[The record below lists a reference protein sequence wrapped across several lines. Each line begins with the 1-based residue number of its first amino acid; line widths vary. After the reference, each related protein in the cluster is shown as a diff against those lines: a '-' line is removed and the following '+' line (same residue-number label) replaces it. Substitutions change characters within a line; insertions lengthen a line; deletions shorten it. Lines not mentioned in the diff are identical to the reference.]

1 MNLTTLVHLLNY
13 GLVLIFGIIASFYLA
28 DYPFPAH
35 KRAYCLTI
43 IGFSLMEL
51 IFYLILG
58 EDVLYKCY
66 PLLIHLPLILL
77 IRFVL
82 HRNFF
87 VSVIAVSS
95 AYLLC
100 TPRKMFGTLGAF
112 FFDYDPFI
120 ADIVAILVTIP
131 LLWLIIRFLSPYII
145 RLKYENQTILFLF
158 CLLPMAYYVLKYA
171 FTVYTSL
178 LYTGGFIIADFL
190 DSFIVFLYC
199 ILSIYVIDITGKK
212 KKAEQENL
220 LLTAVTIQSRKEISQ
235 LSQLQRQ
242 SAIYRHDLR
251 HHLHFLESCI
261 MQDKKEDAL
270 KYIQEIGVSLSQSTI
285 TQYCNNE
292 ALNLILSFYADS
304 AKEKQIRFSVSVT
317 ASSFS
322 AFQITDLCS
331 LLSNGLEN
339 AIHACTLSEDPAKR
353 YMQLKIYEKNGQL
366 CISLVNS
373 CKDSPVFQNGIP
385 LSPNKEQ
392 GHGYGVQSMISVVD
406 KYHGNC
412 RFFTTDGEFRFQAA
426 L

>member
-100 TPRKMFGTLGAF
+100 TPRKMFGTLVAF

-120 ADIVAILVTIP
+120 TDIVAILVTIP

-178 LYTGGFIIADFL
+178 LYRWIY
-190 DSFIVFLYC
+190 YC
-199 ILSIYVIDITGKK
+199 
-212 KKAEQENL
+212 
-220 LLTAVTIQSRKEISQ
+220 
-235 LSQLQRQ
+235 
-242 SAIYRHDLR
+242 
-251 HHLHFLESCI
+251 
-261 MQDKKEDAL
+261 
-270 KYIQEIGVSLSQSTI
+270 
-285 TQYCNNE
+285 
-292 ALNLILSFYADS
+292 
-304 AKEKQIRFSVSVT
+304 RFS
-317 ASSFS
+317 
-322 AFQITDLCS
+322 
-331 LLSNGLEN
+331 
-339 AIHACTLSEDPAKR
+339 
-353 YMQLKIYEKNGQL
+353 
-366 CISLVNS
+366 
-373 CKDSPVFQNGIP
+373 
-385 LSPNKEQ
+385 
-392 GHGYGVQSMISVVD
+392 
-406 KYHGNC
+406 
-412 RFFTTDGEFRFQAA
+412 
-426 L
+426 